1 MLNYISKITREKNFL
16 SLSANLSVAAF
27 GFLSFVLLTRT
38 LPKDPFGKW
47 VLFITAANFLEMLRF
62 GITRTAIIRFLSG
75 AQGEEK
81 ARLTGSNWFIGLM
94 VSAALAIIVF
104 TIRISFPETINN
116 SGYQLFFVWYPL
128 LAFLNLPFNNAISI
142 LQAKQQF
149 FKILVIRITQTG
161 TFVIFLFFNLFFFQ
175 FGLQTIVLFYLAMQ
189 LITSLLTM
197 FKGWDGV
204 KYIFHAN
211 RETNKTI
218 LNFGKYTTGTL
229 IGSNLLK
236 SSDTFILGLSS
247 FMGTTGVALYSVPLK
262 LTEIIEIPLRSF
274 IATAYP
280 SLSKASLEGAK
291 EKFKKTYYTYTGA
304 VTLFIVPILIIGFIF
319 AREFVIILGGM
330 KYENT
335 ADIFRIFTIYG
346 LLLPV
351 GRFTGVALDSLNRPK
366 KNFFKVVF
374 MTVANIVGDVFVIF
388 VMMKYILGISLVV
401 NFFEGSLNFESLFP
415 ASAQMSFYFTLQGVA
430 MVTIFMTIIGIIVGY
445 YYLREEINIHY
456 SQIWVEG
463 VKFYKTYLIRFFKGK
478 NISEQKNGKEHKEWD
493 Q

>member
-1 MLNYISKITREKNFL
+1 MLNYIAKITREKNFL
-16 SLSANLSVAAF
+16 SLTANLSVAVF

-38 LPKDPFGKW
+38 LPKEPFGEW

-62 GITRTAIIRFLSG
+62 GITRTAIIRFLAG
-75 AQGEEK
+75 AEGEEK
-81 ARLTGSNWFIGLM
+81 ARLKGSNWFIGLM
-94 VSAALAIIVF
+94 VSAAIAIIIF

-116 SGYQLFFVWYPL
+116 SGYRLFFVWYPL
-128 LAFLNLPFNNAISI
+128 LAFLNLPFNNAISV

-149 FKILVIRITQTG
+149 FKILMIRVTQTG
-161 TFVIFLFFNLFFFQ
+161 TFVIFLVFNLFIFQ
-175 FGLQTIVLFYLAMQ
+175 FGLRTIVLFYLAMQ
-189 LITSLLTM
+189 LITSMLTL

-204 KYIFHAN
+204 KYIFHAT
-211 RETNKTI
+211 RESNKTI

-236 SSDTFILGLSS
+236 SSDTFILGMST

-274 IATAYP
+274 MATAYP
-280 SLSKASLEGAK
+280 AMSKASLEGAK
-291 EKFKKTYYTYTGA
+291 EKFKKTYHTYTGA
-304 VTLFIVPILIIGFIF
+304 VTLLLVPILIIGFIF
-319 AREFVIILGGM
+319 AREFVIIIGGM

-335 ADIFRIFTIYG
+335 ADIFRIFAIYG
-346 LLLPV
+346 LLLPID
-351 GRFTGVALDSLNRPK
+351 RFTGVALDSLNRPK

-374 MTVANIVGDVFVIF
+374 MAVANILGDVFVIF
-388 VMMKYILGISLVV
+388 VMMKYVLGISLAV

-430 MVTIFMTIIGIIVGY
+430 MVTIFMTIIGMIVGY
-445 YYLREEINIHY
+445 NYLRNETDIHF

-463 VKFYKTYLIRFFKGK
+463 MNFYKTYLIRFLKQTSAEGRDTD
-478 NISEQKNGKEHKEWD
+478 KEK
-493 Q
+493 QT